1 MGQYYQVII
10 LAEKNVTDKDYIR
23 FFIDI
28 WGGIKLTEHSYLEN
42 PFVNAVEFLLSP
54 LGSLYKSRI
63 VWAGDYADAE
73 ENSENLYHL
82 AHSKENSSKEYEP
95 KPEKL
100 SKEYKYIVNHTKKQ
114 YIDKSKYLD
123 IHPLPLITAEG
134 NGRGGGDY
142 HGSHEDKIG
151 SWARDVISIE
161 KELLPEYTE
170 FEYTF
175 GMEE

>member
-10 LAEKNVTDKDYIR
+10 LAEKNITDKDYIR

-28 WGGIKLTEHSYLEN
+28 WGGIKLTEHAYLQN
-42 PFVNAVEFLLSP
+42 PFVNAIEFLLSP

-73 ENSENLYHL
+73 EDSDNLYNL
-82 AHSKENSSKEYEP
+82 AHLEENSSKQYIP

-114 YIDKSKYLD
+114 YIDKSKYKD

-142 HGSHEDKIG
+142 HGSNEDKIG
-151 SWARDVISIE
+151 SWSRDIISIE
-161 KELLPEYTE
+161 KELLPEYIE
-170 FEYTF
+170 YKFEI
-175 GMEE
+175 EE